1 MYVPS
6 VSHGPLAG
14 NSAME
19 SYPIATADAGAVL
32 IRPSVEQD
40 VPAMLEIY
48 GYHIQHGLGPFDVE
62 PVPDDEMKRRRKAML
77 KRKLPHLVAETG
89 GVLVGYAYA
98 APFRKRPAYRYTVEH
113 SIYVHKDHQ
122 GRGIGRLLLPALI
135 EACTAAGCRQMV
147 AVVDSANVPSLR
159 LHESFGF
166 VQAGVLRA
174 IGFKFG
180 RWADS
185 VFMQRP
191 LGIADDQLPDD
202 HRGGSVFAAE

>member
-1 MYVPS
+1 MYATS
-6 VSHGPLAG
+6 TS
-14 NSAME
+14 E
-19 SYPIATADAGAVL
+19 SPIADNAMAGPYLYAVADGRRVL

-62 PVPDDEMKRRRKAML
+62 PLHPEELKRRRKAML
-77 KRKLPHLVAETG
+77 KRKLPHLVAESE

-113 SIYVHKDHQ
+113 SIYIHKDHQ

-147 AVVDSANVPSLR
+147 AVVDSANLPSLR
-159 LHESFGF
+159 LHENFGF
-166 VQAGVLRA
+166 VRAGVLRA
-174 IGFKFG
+174 VGFKFG

-191 LGIADDQLPDD
+191 LGIADDELPDD